1 MRNFKILALCSAFA
15 MLLGG
20 CGAAKYQKRQVTE
33 DPAVTAR
40 FEALSKLG
48 SPTLVAKA
56 AASEIAADVGG
67 AKPHVKVAQF
77 AILEEIS
84 AQEGDLIYAYSLSPG
99 WANLKNSDREKYLK
113 FLQNFIDFAF
123 DFHSHTIHT
132 KLICHDVSF
141 FTSQRSK
148 APLYDEGLAPSTR
161 AKAHCGVSAAP
172 YQRTS

>member
-1 MRNFKILALCSAFA
+1 MRNFKILALCGAFA

-48 SPTLVAKA
+48 SPALVAKA

-77 AILEEIS
+77 AFLEEIS

-113 FLQNFIDFAF
+113 FLQADIVNRSCNTPSSRILMKKGMGEAHRFFYDYPGSLLLDLKIDEEFC
-123 DFHSHTIHT
+123 
-132 KLICHDVSF
+132 L
-141 FTSQRSK
+141 K
-148 APLYDEGLAPSTR
+148 AGL
-161 AKAHCGVSAAP
+161 
-172 YQRTS
+172 